1 MNLTSVEILVSYNFQ
16 SGWYVQFDP
25 VYTYDWTADR
35 RNAWT
40 VPVGLDVGKVWSLG
54 QRSIS
59 AQLGVYKLVER
70 PAGAPDWVV
79 RAQIQFSF
87 PTGK

>member
-1 MNLTSVEILVSYNFQ
+1 
-16 SGWYVQFDP
+16 
-25 VYTYDWTADR
+25 
-35 RNAWT
+35 
-40 VPVGLDVGKVWSLG
+40 VWSLG

-59 AQLGVYKLVER
+59 AQRGIYKLVER